1 MSSSLQLIDDIPIK
15 DYNIRALR
23 SQIGIVQQEPVLFDR
38 SIRDNILYGI
48 EDPSQIT
55 KEQIEE
61 ACRNSNIHH
70 VIMNLP
76 NVRSRGECSNS
87 CTLLRSFTT

>member
-1 MSSSLQLIDDIPIK
+1 MYFFTFSFNRQLIDQVPIE
-15 DYNIRALR
+15 DYNVRSLR

-48 EDPSQIT
+48 DEPEKINQV
-55 KEQIEE
+55 EIEE

-70 VIMNLP
+70 VICSLP
-76 NVRSRGECSNS
+76 NVS
-87 CTLLRSFTT
+87 CYINPK

>member
-1 MSSSLQLIDDIPIK
+1 MRS
-15 DYNIRALR
+15 LR

-48 EDPSQIT
+48 DEPEKISQ
-55 KEQIEE
+55 EEIEE

-70 VIMNLP
+70 VICSLP
-76 NVRSRGECSNS
+76 NVSLRIIFVQPTLNIFCSQ
-87 CTLLRSFTT
+87 

>member
-1 MSSSLQLIDDIPIK
+1 MRS
-15 DYNIRALR
+15 LR

-48 EDPSQIT
+48 EEPGKISQ
-55 KEQIEE
+55 EEVEE

-70 VIMNLP
+70 VISSLP
-76 NVRSRGECSNS
+76 NVSLFIVLFFITSEKSR
-87 CTLLRSFTT
+87 TFLF

>member
-1 MSSSLQLIDDIPIK
+1 MTIKVILANVFLDFFVYRQLIDQLPIEE
-15 DYNIRALR
+15 YNVRSLR

-48 EDPSQIT
+48 DEPEKISQ
-55 KEQIEE
+55 EEIEE

-70 VIMNLP
+70 VICSLP
-76 NVRSRGECSNS
+76 NVR
-87 CTLLRSFTT
+87 FP